1 MSLFLR
7 RIVVLLIAREVSIPI
22 FYQVEILLIAK
33 LKFAGVKFIAETFLG
48 SFLQNDLSR
57 FKIIA
62 NDRFD
67 LIDVVILFSV
77 YSKPQVPF
85 FSNFIRLD
93 IAEFP
98 NLSERPEIRL
108 KPKKELGLTSKILF
122 TLQTVKL
129 WTHFLKKIEMVV
141 KELFW
146 QCLVVVINQFLVD
159 LFVYVH
165 FQIVLAL
172 ESIGVEF
179 DPREP
184 LVVLA
189 TRKR

>member
-22 FYQVEILLIAK
+22 FDQVEILLIAK
-33 LKFAGVKFIAETFLG
+33 LKFAGVKLITETFLG
-48 SFLQNDLSR
+48 SFLQNDLPR

-62 NDRFD
+62 NDRFN

-108 KPKKELGLTSKILF
+108 KPK
-122 TLQTVKL
+122 
-129 WTHFLKKIEMVV
+129 
-141 KELFW
+141 
-146 QCLVVVINQFLVD
+146 
-159 LFVYVH
+159 
-165 FQIVLAL
+165 
-172 ESIGVEF
+172 
-179 DPREP
+179 
-184 LVVLA
+184 
-189 TRKR
+189 